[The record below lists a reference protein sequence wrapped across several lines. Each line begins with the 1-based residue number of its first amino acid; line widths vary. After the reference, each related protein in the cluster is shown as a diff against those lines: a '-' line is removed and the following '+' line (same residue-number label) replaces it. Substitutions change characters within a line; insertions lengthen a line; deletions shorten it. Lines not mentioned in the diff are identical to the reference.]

1 MKQTLIFSLYPFIT
15 PLYLLAK
22 TLPMKNKQQ
31 KLNAQTLIF
40 LFISLSP
47 LFIS

>member
-15 PLYLLAK
+15 ALYLLAK

-31 KLNAQTLIF
+31 KLNETNID
-40 LFISLSP
+40 FISLSP